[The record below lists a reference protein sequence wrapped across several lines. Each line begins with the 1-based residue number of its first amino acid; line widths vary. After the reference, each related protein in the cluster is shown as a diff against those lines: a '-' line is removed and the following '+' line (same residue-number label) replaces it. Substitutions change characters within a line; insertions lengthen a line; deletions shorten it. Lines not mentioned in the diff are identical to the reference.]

1 MRQAPATSDLLCH
14 GDKMRLVTTRTMPRD
29 PVYVAT
35 AELRQPLVLRALAAA
50 AMLGAAGSLGAAL
63 WMMLTP
69 TDGGIADVGQTIT
82 NLYDSTALADWFS
95 LVSWCGVLVVL
106 LAVAW
111 SRLVR
116 QRWTV
121 AAVLVGWAV
130 PAVLY
135 AVAAGQQ
142 ASAAQAAAQVPFGVL
157 GSNGQG
163 AEVAGD
169 VVLAVLVLVWAALTG
184 VDESAQRVAVP
195 RRSLALLAAVAGLVV
210 IAVSDGMHGPLVGG
224 VLGAVGFVLVAVAI
238 AAYCTAGPW
247 PTTAVTSVAVAAAAV
262 TGAGRLLAGVVLDAA
277 AADRLSLLVY
287 GIGAADVLGLLASLL
302 VMAALL
308 QASDQ
313 GWAPMV
319 AQARGSAG
327 GWWAGAAGAPGGPW
341 AGPPAAPW
349 AGPPSAPWADSTGHP
364 WAAGAPGQPWA
375 APPGRRAPWPG
386 GPAPAGPWGGV
397 PGPAV
402 PWNGGAGPGTV
413 PGPAPATTQAA
424 ASPGVGPAG
433 SSQDDAGQ
441 ADAAGSAPGP
451 VRPVPGV
458 AGVPGPPPGYYPG
471 PDGRVQWWT
480 GVAWHEQGSDAGR
493 PPGP

>member
-1 MRQAPATSDLLCH
+1 
-14 GDKMRLVTTRTMPRD
+14 MPRD

-69 TDGGIADVGQTIT
+69 TDGGIADVGQTIA

-95 LVSWCGVLVVL
+95 LVSWCAVLLVL

-121 AAVLVGWAV
+121 AVVLVGWAV

-142 ASAAQAAAQVPFGVL
+142 ASAAQAAAQVPFGAL

-163 AEVAGD
+163 VEVAGD
-169 VVLAVLVLVWAALTG
+169 VVLAVLVLVWAVLTG

-238 AAYCTAGPW
+238 AVYCTAGPW
-247 PTTAVTSVAVAAAAV
+247 PATAVTSAAVAAAAV
-262 TGAGRLLAGVVLDAA
+262 TGAARLLAGVVLDAA
-277 AADRLSLLVY
+277 SADRLSLLVY
-287 GIGAADVLGLLASLL
+287 GIGVADVLGLLASLL

-313 GWAPMV
+313 SWAPMV
-319 AQARGSAG
+319 AGTRRPGG
-327 GWWAGAAGAPGGPW
+327 GWWAGAPGGPW
-341 AGPPAAPW
+341 VGPPAP
-349 AGPPSAPWADSTGHP
+349 PWADSTGRP
-364 WAAGAPGQPWA
+364 WAAGASGQPWGGG
-375 APPGRRAPWPG
+375 PGWRTPWPG
-386 GPAPAGPWGGV
+386 GPASAAPWAGVPGSAVPWGGGADPGAV
-397 PGPAV
+397 PGSA
-402 PWNGGAGPGTV
+402 AG
-413 PGPAPATTQAA
+413 TTQAA
-424 ASPGVGPAG
+424 APPGAG
-433 SSQDDAGQ
+433 QEGAGQ
-441 ADAAGSAPGP
+441 AGADHEGAGQAGADHGPVGHGGVAGSAPGP
-451 VRPVPGV
+451 ARPVP
-458 AGVPGPPPGYYPG
+458 GVPGPPPGYYPG
-471 PDGRVQWWT
+471 PDGRVHWWT
-480 GVAWHEQGSDAGR
+480 GVAWRDPGPDAER
-493 PPGP
+493 PPGPVGTPPG